1 MEDSR
6 PRRPMILLLAALA
19 SASDYATLAP
29 GALDPAFPLEKEVTE
44 ALGLRHHRAAALALS
59 AVDRSKLPGSTAE
72 DFAFLHAWE
81 LIRAGNAAGAAALL
95 DTFERA
101 PTPPPEYVAL
111 VAGEALL
118 GAGRPVEAIS
128 RLERVKDSASPIA
141 VRARLALA
149 SAYLAAQR
157 DADARGVYEAL
168 AARPDPATGSE
179 MALGW
184 LVARVGHASADA
196 KPFAERLYRH
206 YPGTSQDRAI
216 ADSFVPNSAD
226 KAWRADRLQER
237 GDFSGAVA
245 LLKDGIDSYAANA
258 CVARLAYGR
267 AQHKLNNV
275 TIAAAILEPLGAACK
290 DKDPDRGA
298 KALYLAGK
306 SYERKKL
313 PADAARVYAS
323 IPVLYPTH
331 SMADDGYAL
340 GGIARQDS
348 GDLAGARV
356 LWQKGMESYPDGDLA
371 AENGWRLAWGAWLAG
386 DTPAAIALADYAAA
400 RTPLESSP
408 TDVLASMYW
417 AGRWRAWPTDNA
429 LVADPKSRA
438 DAADRLEAVARRAPW
453 HYYGGLAAAQLARLD
468 AARAAALPRAT
479 MDRDDAPWQVPEPF
493 IQSRAGQAMMAL
505 ARVGLV
511 REALAELATLPEE
524 EFNGSL
530 AAIRMELEMR
540 AGDFLVGHD
549 RLRTWLKTRPPE
561 TLGPNAYKILRIAYP
576 QMYATEVKAATRSF
590 PWDFELFHALVR
602 EESNFNKEIKSHAG
616 ACGLSQLMPA
626 TAKMVAKQM
635 ARPYSSSQIY
645 DVDTNLAIGGYYLNS
660 LLEDYGGS
668 PMLAL
673 SSYNAGPGNT
683 ARWVAALPANAPVDT
698 YTESITFRE
707 TRHYVKRVTSTWL
720 MYRLLYGEGRSIPD
734 WGALVVDASP
744 G

>member
-1 MEDSR
+1 
-6 PRRPMILLLAALA
+6 MILLLAALA
-19 SASDYATLAP
+19 TAADYATLAP
-29 GALDPAFPLEKEVTE
+29 GALEPAFPLEDAVTQ
-44 ALGLRHHRAAALALS
+44 ALGLRDHRAAALALGR
-59 AVDRSKLPGSTAE
+59 VDRSKLSGSAAA

-81 LIRAGNAAGAAALL
+81 LIRSGDAAGAATLL
-95 DTFERA
+95 DAFEHA

-111 VAGEALL
+111 VAGEALV

-128 RLERVKDSASPIA
+128 RLEQVKDSASPIS

-149 SAYLAAQR
+149 SAYQAAQR
-157 DADARGVYEAL
+157 DTDARGMYESL
-168 AARPDPATGSE
+168 AARPDPAAGSE
-179 MALGW
+179 LALSW
-184 LVARVGHASADA
+184 LLARVGKTSAEA
-196 KPFAERLYRH
+196 KPFAERLYRY
-206 YPGTSQDRAI
+206 YPGTSEDRAI
-216 ADSFVPNSAD
+216 ADWFVPDGAD

-245 LLKDGIDSYAANA
+245 LLKDGIEGYAATA

-275 TIAAAILEPLGAACK
+275 TIAAAILEPLGIACK

-313 PADAARVYAS
+313 PADAARVYAR
-323 IPVLYPTH
+323 IPEIYPTH

-340 GGIARQDS
+340 GGIALQDS
-348 GDLAGARV
+348 GDLAGARK
-356 LWQKGMESYPDGDLA
+356 LWKKGMDNYPDGDLA
-371 AENGWRLAWGAWLAG
+371 AEDGWRLAWGAWLAG
-386 DTPAAIALADYAAA
+386 DTAAAIALADDAAA
-400 RTPLESSP
+400 RIPLESSP
-408 TDVLASMYW
+408 ADVLASMYW

-429 LVADPKSRA
+429 LVTDAKSRL
-438 DAADRLEAVARRAPW
+438 DAADRLEAVARLAPW

-468 AARAAALPRAT
+468 PARAAALPRPT
-479 MDRDDAPWQVPEPF
+479 MDRDDAPWQVPDAF
-493 IQSRAGQAMMAL
+493 IQSRAGQAMIAL
-505 ARVGLV
+505 ARLGLV
-511 REALAELATLPEE
+511 REALAELATLPEV

-530 AAIRMELEMR
+530 AAIRMQLETR
-540 AGDFLVGHD
+540 AGDFLTGHD
-549 RLRTWLKTRPPE
+549 RLRTWLRTRPPE
-561 TLGPNAYKILRIAYP
+561 SLGPNAYKVLRIAYP
-576 QMYATEVKAATRSF
+576 QTYSTEVKAATRAF

-602 EESNFNKEIKSHAG
+602 EESNFNKAIKSHAG

-635 ARPYSSSQIY
+635 ARPYSSKQIY

-683 ARWVAALPANAPVDT
+683 ARWVAALPSNAPVDT